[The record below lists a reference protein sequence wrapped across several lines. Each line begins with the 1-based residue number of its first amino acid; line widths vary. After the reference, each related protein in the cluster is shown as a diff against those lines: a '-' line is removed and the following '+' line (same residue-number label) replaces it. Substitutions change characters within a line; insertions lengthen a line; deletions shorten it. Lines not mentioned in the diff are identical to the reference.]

1 MIWIVVLVIVGLF
14 LFAMYK
20 SNKLKEVEAERD
32 LALDAGEKVSSY
44 AVKLSNQVNEK
55 ENYIVEL
62 EKEFIRVASAPE
74 LAEFLNRLPQGRDN
88 GN

>member
-20 SNKLKEVEAERD
+20 SNKLKEAEAERD
-32 LALDAGEKVSSY
+32 LALDAGEKVGAY
-44 AVKLSNQVNEK
+44 AVKLSKQVNEK

-74 LAEFLNRLPQGRDN
+74 LAKFLNRLSQERDN